1 MLILDSS
8 STISDEEVFTNY
20 AGTIVSPN
28 YPNNYGNN
36 EYKRYKITA
45 PEHSEIL
52 LIFNDFDVES
62 SGFSSCEYDYLKVS
76 ANISIRLNIGKG

>member
-8 STISDEEVFTNY
+8 STKPNEEVFTNY

-28 YPNNYGNN
+28 YPNNYGND
-36 EYKRYKITA
+36 EYKSYKIT
-45 PEHSEIL
+45 PLENSEIL
-52 LIFNDFDVES
+52 LIFNDFDVEPHLW
-62 SGFSSCEYDYLKVS
+62 CEYDYLMVS

>member
-28 YPNNYGNN
+28 YPNNYGNDA
-36 EYKRYKITA
+36 YKRYKITA
-45 PEHSEIL
+45 PKHSEIL
-52 LIFNDFDVES
+52 LIFNDFDVEPH
-62 SGFSSCEYDYLKVS
+62 SSCGYDYLKVS

>member
-8 STISDEEVFTNY
+8 STNSNEEVFTNY

-28 YPNNYGNN
+28 YPNNYGNY
-36 EYKRYKITA
+36 EYKSYKITA

-52 LIFNDFDVES
+52 LIFNDFDVEPHS
-62 SGFSSCEYDYLKVS
+62 WCRYDYLMVS